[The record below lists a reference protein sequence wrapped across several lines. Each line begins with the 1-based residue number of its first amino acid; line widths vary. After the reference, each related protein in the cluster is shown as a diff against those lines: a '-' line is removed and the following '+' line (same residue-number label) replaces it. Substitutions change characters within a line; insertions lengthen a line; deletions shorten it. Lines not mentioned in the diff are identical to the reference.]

1 MKESVKDNLTRDKK
15 NLHNEIELNS
25 YEVQKVMGRIPSG
38 IIRMGQGII
47 LLVFIC
53 ICIMC
58 FFIKYP
64 EYTTIYSEISN
75 VNKMQSVRYSKP
87 TIIDKIYKNDGDIV
101 CKGDTICSMKDNSDV
116 KYLISNNTG
125 YIYITNEFREGRF
138 VDSSKILY
146 VIIDSLNKAP
156 FSSFYVTS
164 TQILYL
170 KNGMYIESEWEH
182 GIIRGLITEM
192 SNRPDPQTGLFNV
205 IVKWNQYN
213 MNSYY
218 PFYKRKI
225 IIKLHMSDTQLWKV
239 LLHYN

>member
-1 MKESVKDNLTRDKK
+1 MR
-15 NLHNEIELNS
+15 
-25 YEVQKVMGRIPSG
+25 
-38 IIRMGQGII
+38 
-47 LLVFIC
+47 
-53 ICIMC
+53 
-58 FFIKYP
+58 
-64 EYTTIYSEISN
+64 
-75 VNKMQSVRYSKP
+75 
-87 TIIDKIYKNDGDIV
+87 
-101 CKGDTICSMKDNSDV
+101 
-116 KYLISNNTG
+116 

-170 KNGMYIESEWEH
+170 KNGMYIEGEWEH